1 MASIFVQIAAFQDY
15 ELPRTIKDCI
25 LKSSKENDIYF
36 GVHLCEI
43 STMPVP
49 MSEYKNVRIKKS
61 VAPDNLGVG
70 TARYIANEFYNGE
83 DYYLQ
88 IDSHMRFDQDWDKEL
103 IAFYNEYK
111 KENLNPVITAYP
123 GIYEYKD
130 KELVLTKTPGPSY
143 IDFHKT
149 EQHQNEFKIN
159 KILPQK
165 GNPNIKNNIFTK
177 SVSGAWIFSSG
188 EIAKIKPNKKMYNW
202 GEETLTAVRLFTH
215 GFDLLIPKKELM
227 YHLYYDHDNDSRNQR
242 ILPQKLFKTYIDN
255 IVEESNI
262 ELARIINY
270 KIIGDQ
276 EMGSVRT
283 LEEYEYYA
291 GVDFSSGKIV

>member
-15 ELPRTIKDCI
+15 ELPRTIKNCI
-25 LKSSKENDIYF
+25 SKSSKENDIYF

-61 VAPDNLGVG
+61 IAPDNLGVG
-70 TARYIANEFYNGE
+70 IARYIANEFYNGE

-88 IDSHMRFDQDWDKEL
+88 IDSHMRFDQDWDKSL
-103 IAFYNEYK
+103 ISFYNEYK
-111 KENLNPVITAYP
+111 KENLNPVITSYP
-123 GIYEYKD
+123 GVYEYKN
-130 KELVLTKTPGPSY
+130 KELVLRENTETSY

-149 EQHQNEFKIN
+149 EEYQSKFKLN

-165 GNPNIKNNIFTK
+165 ASVNMHSNIFTK

-202 GEETLTAVRLFTH
+202 GEETLTAIRLFTH
-215 GFDLLIPKKELM
+215 GFDLLIPEKNIM
-227 YHLYYDHDNDSRNQR
+227 YHLYYDHSEDNKNQR
-242 ILPQKLFKTYIDN
+242 ILPMTIYKNEVNKI
-255 IVEESNI
+255 IEESDSEI
-262 ELARIINY
+262 LRIINN

-276 EMGSVRT
+276 ELGSNRS
-283 LEEYEYYA
+283 LQEYEYYA